1 MITTA
6 ALVYIGAVTILFFF
20 WVYGIISFIFDIKY
34 KIIPGAKQY
43 LRGRRQQKKQKRK
56 EQEQEDQ
63 KEGLL

>member
-1 MITTA
+1 MVTTA

-20 WVYGIISFIFDIKY
+20 WIYGIVSFILDIKN

-43 LRGRRQQKKQKRK
+43 LRGRRQQKKQERK
-56 EQEQEDQ
+56 KQEQEEL